1 MSFRDRLAG
10 LFGGDDDRAGAER
23 RRYRA
28 DRQRIRAGRGHYQS
42 MLDRQATPR
51 DVEQLREFIRTRRG
65 VELYV
70 EPETSA
76 TDTTAVAVAH
86 DGEWIRRRVG
96 APSVARDLAFELGMP
111 IYDAAIVG
119 YPAAM
124 RRYRRPETRAT

>member
-1 MSFRDRLAG
+1 VSLKDRFAR
-10 LFGGDDDRAGAER
+10 LFGRDDGAGTGR
-23 RRYRA
+23 KRFSP
-28 DRQRIRAGRGHYQS
+28 DRQRMRAGRGGYQS
-42 MLDRQATPR
+42 LLDREATPA
-51 DVEQLREFIRTRRG
+51 DIDQLREFIRTRRG

-76 TDTTAVAVAH
+76 TDTTAVAVAY

-96 APSVARDLAFELGMP
+96 SPPVARNLAAGLGVP

-124 RRYRRPETRAT
+124 RRYRRTDRTI